1 MSEKYILIVDGNRKS
16 AQGTA
21 ALLES
26 RDYKVDL
33 AHSGS
38 DALQKVTQYPD
49 LILLERNL
57 PDISGLEVC
66 QAIRNNRRLQHISII
81 VVTIENVS
89 AEKAEGLRLGADDY
103 IVRPVDDEEL
113 IARIEAVLRRNQA
126 FRQSQDKKS
135 ALVTE
140 LKEILSEELITPY
153 FQPIYSMHSL
163 VPMGLEALSR
173 PPSGGLI
180 DNAEFLFK
188 TALILDMYSEV
199 EMLCWRVAVSQ
210 WKKMVNHGKLFL
222 NCTPYFIESGRL
234 SEKFLPDLKVDLH
247 CLVLEITER
256 TAIQNQEMFV
266 QELNDL
272 RKLGVHIAVDDVGSG
287 FASLDTVVEIRPDIV
302 KIDRH
307 LVRNLHEDELRYNI
321 MQAVISFCKKSR
333 MMTVAEGIEEER
345 ELEVVGE
352 LGIDAV
358 QGYFLAKPTADISP
372 EIFSKKF
379 CA

>member
-1 MSEKYILIVDGNRKS
+1 MNEKHILIVDGDQKS
-16 AQGTA
+16 ARGTA
-21 ALLES
+21 SLLKA

-33 AHSGS
+33 AYSGS

-49 LILLERNL
+49 LVLLDRTL

-81 VVTIENVS
+81 VITIDNVS
-89 AEKAEGLRLGADDY
+89 SQRAEGLRLGADDY

-113 IARIEAVLRRNQA
+113 VARIEAVLRRNQA

-135 ALVTE
+135 ALVSE

-153 FQPIYSMHSL
+153 YQPIYSMHTL
-163 VPMGLEALSR
+163 MPMGLEALSR
-173 PPSGGLI
+173 PPSSGLI

-199 EMLCWRVAVSQ
+199 EMLCWRVAVNQ
-210 WKKMVNHGKLFL
+210 WKKVANREKLFL

-234 SEKFLPDLKVDLH
+234 SEEFLTNLKVDLS

-256 TAIQNQEMFV
+256 TAIQNQKMFV
-266 QELNDL
+266 QELNNL
-272 RKLGVHIAVDDVGSG
+272 RKVGVQIAVDDVGSG

-307 LVRNLHEDELRYNI
+307 LVRNLYNDELRYNI
-321 MQAVISFCKKSR
+321 MQAVVSFCKKSK

-345 ELEVVGE
+345 ELEIVGE
-352 LGIDAV
+352 LGVDAV
-358 QGYFLAKPTADISP
+358 QGYFLAKPTVDISP
-372 EIFSKKF
+372 EIFTKKF
-379 CA
+379 GQ